1 MELVLRFLD
10 RKQEA
15 VHRKH
20 WGECS
25 FATPSQSV
33 GVREEK
39 KENKLIN
46 SYDCQAI
53 TVSSNV
59 KWTKKRDACAKWLFL
74 LPFSWRRC
82 RHCFLIGSLN
92 DNDDDGS
99 QNITKKMNLRRFKLY
114 RVYLEPLNSSNVGDF
129 FRRTST
135 SSAKRRIGRFHVA
148 VRQWTLV
155 LLIKPIVFWR
165 CRRRSRD
172 LKIRG
177 RRRQRK
183 RRWKSEFVFFQSS
196 SRLLQVTNFFKCRR
210 TILKLNS

>member
-82 RHCFLIGSLN
+82 RHCFLIGSLS

-165 CRRRSRD
+165 CRRRRA
-172 LKIRG
+172 R
-177 RRRQRK
+177 
-183 RRWKSEFVFFQSS
+183 FVVV
-196 SRLLQVTNFFKCRR
+196 VTGP
-210 TILKLNS
+210 